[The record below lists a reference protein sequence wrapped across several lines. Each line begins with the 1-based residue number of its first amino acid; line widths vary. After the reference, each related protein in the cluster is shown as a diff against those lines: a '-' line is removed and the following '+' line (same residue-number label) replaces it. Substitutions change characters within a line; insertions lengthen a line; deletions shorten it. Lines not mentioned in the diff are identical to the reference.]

1 LEETPALQTRGA
13 TATTAGGPASRPS
26 SADAIDVADVSK
38 TFWRNGVPTQ
48 ALGSVNLRVR
58 SGEFVCLLGPSGCG
72 KSTLL
77 HIVAGFIAADSGEVT
92 VHGEP
97 VTGPGADR
105 CVLFQAPT
113 LFPWLTSRDNV
124 LFGPRARGVLTPAT
138 RRRADELLDMV
149 GLGEFGDHYP
159 HQLSGGMR
167 HRAALARALINRPS
181 ILLMDEPFA
190 ALDAITRESMQNFLL
205 DLWQRER
212 MSVLFVTHDVEEAAL
227 LSDRVCVMSARPGRI
242 ASIEEIRLAR
252 PRDAALRDEIE
263 FVTLRRG
270 LRERL
275 AGL

>member
-1 LEETPALQTRGA
+1 LEETPALRTRRA
-13 TATTAGGPASRPS
+13 TAATAGGPASRPS

-38 TFWRNGVPTQ
+38 TFWRSGVPTH
-48 ALGSVNLRVR
+48 ALGSVDLRVR
-58 SGEFVCLLGPSGCG
+58 PGEFVCLLGPSGCG

-97 VTGPGADR
+97 VSGPGADR

-113 LFPWLTSRDNV
+113 LFPWLTARDNV
-124 LFGPRARGVLTPAT
+124 LFGPRARGFMTPAT

-167 HRAALARALINRPS
+167 HRAALARALINRPP

-242 ASIEEIRLAR
+242 ASIEEIGLAR